1 MAAGLQDPNLHFK
14 ESYWSLEAV
23 CKSETI
29 VRLEQKGERVYQV
42 KECPKGGRASQAEL
56 RKIVNTT
63 IQSTRCTLLLRAHK
77 MTLFFHC
84 VCPKAVF
91 RPHHITICEV
101 NSLINDKKLQGH
113 KCCWYFIASCRLRL
127 ISGITIVPSAK
138 SGHVTW
144 GKRNACFV
152 NLVIRPHL

>member
-1 MAAGLQDPNLHFK
+1 MPHGCRLVRPQFALQRDILKFGGGLQNFDDHATWTKRWTCVPSK
-14 ESYWSLEAV
+14 
-23 CKSETI
+23 
-29 VRLEQKGERVYQV
+29 RVPQGWACQPSRTEY
-42 KECPKGGRASQAEL
+42 
-56 RKIVNTT
+56 TT
-63 IQSTRCTLLLRAHK
+63 IQSTQCTLLLRAHK

-84 VCPKAVF
+84 VCPEGVF

-138 SGHVTW
+138 SGLVRW
-144 GKRNACFV
+144 GKRNAYS
-152 NLVIRPHL
+152 